1 MTAGRRSTAAGAALL
16 ALAGC
21 AAPAAEAPAA
31 ADRPW
36 DDVLAEAD
44 GQTVDLW
51 MYGGE
56 EAGNAYVDD
65 VLAPAAA
72 ELGVTLRRVPVAD
85 TGDALNRVL
94 SERQA
99 GVTDGEVDLV
109 WVNGENYAAG
119 RQAGAW
125 LCDWALDLP
134 NRQYTDPEDPLLTND
149 FGVPVEGC
157 ESPWHKAQ
165 FTLVYDSARVPEPPT
180 TLAGVLDWA
189 QANPGRFTYP
199 APPDFTGS
207 VFVRQVLT
215 SVVGGNGGGDGGV
228 PLEYSQEAYDEYA
241 PQLFDRLA
249 ELAPALWRGGQ
260 TYPQSQQ
267 ELDRLFADGE
277 VDMTMTYG
285 PATLTDLV
293 TDGTFPGTTRV
304 LTLEE
309 GTFGNASFLALPST
323 SGDSAGAQVVADL
336 ALSPEQ
342 QVAKADP
349 GTWGQ
354 FTVLDLDRLDEAD
367 RAAFTQVPASPVVP
381 PYEELSENAQ
391 PELSADWVSPLD
403 EGWRRSV
410 LAP

>member
-1 MTAGRRSTAAGAALL
+1 VTAGRRSTAAGAALL

-21 AAPAAEAPAA
+21 AAPAAEAPQA

-36 DDVLAEAD
+36 DEVLAEAD

-134 NRQYTDPEDPLLTND
+134 NRQYTDPGDPLLTND

-215 SVVGGNGGGDGGV
+215 SVTGSGDGGV
-228 PLEYSQEAYDEYA
+228 PLEYSQEAYDKYA

-260 TYPQSQQ
+260 TYLQSQQ

-367 RAAFTQVPASPVVP
+367 RAAFTQLPASPVVP